1 MLYIACLMLGFA
13 VASWLNYKQTANEL
27 KNMEL
32 KIQEVEFNA
41 KEFVSRLSD
50 SELVQL
56 LNERKRR
63 VGHNGDESGPKSAV

>member
-13 VASWLNYKQTANEL
+13 IASWLNYKQTANEL

-41 KEFVSRLSD
+41 KEFISRLSD
-50 SELVQL
+50 SELVEF

-63 VGHNGDESGPKSAV
+63 MGHNRDEGGPKGAV